1 MKAAAFL
8 LALAFIAAPASAQP
22 STPPKTQA
30 QKLIDQDLR
39 LLLQWFPGR
48 FDNQE
53 QVAFA
58 EELGIPADAVPE
70 HIHSIFAPVD
80 LPALGQHVYYV
91 QQYMD
96 ADPEKIYRQR
106 FYVFSAD
113 YAENAVRL
121 DILTP
126 KDAAR
131 VKDAHRDSAKLANLT
146 KDDVTSL
153 PGCAV
158 YWRREGVQFIGGMK
172 KEACRIKSQR
182 SGRTIIV
189 TDDLLL
195 NENEIWIRDTA
206 VDENGAYVYGN
217 KAGIHHK
224 LRRARPWVCWGA
236 TVVDAE
242 TDDWEFAQGLEIH
255 DQGGRVFLPDAAGQ
269 KRHYLRLRQ
278 VQWPDRPNLPA
289 LTLYVHEEGN
299 PRAIS
304 YSWAAPDSRQIGI
317 NLRHV
322 QAGCRQ
328 APDEIAAR

>member
-1 MKAAAFL
+1 MKPILLLAA
-8 LALAFIAAPASAQP
+8 ALAFVAPSFAQSSP
-22 STPPKTQA
+22 QKTQA
-30 QKLIDQDLR
+30 EKLLDQDLR

-58 EELGIPADAVPE
+58 KELGIPADAVPE
-70 HIHSIFAPVD
+70 HIHSIFKPVD
-80 LPALGQHVYYV
+80 LPTLGQHVFYV

-113 YAENAVRL
+113 YAQNAVRL

-126 KDAAR
+126 KDAAA
-131 VKDAHRDSAKLANLT
+131 VKDAHLDAAKLARIA
-146 KDDVTSL
+146 KEDVTSL
-153 PGCAV
+153 PGCEV
-158 YWRREGVQFIGGMK
+158 YWRRQGAQFIGGMK
-172 KEACRIKSQR
+172 EGACRIKSQR

-195 NENEIWIRDTA
+195 NADEIWIRDTA

-224 LRRARPWVCWGA
+224 LRRAQPWVCWGA

-242 TDDWEFAQGLEIH
+242 KDDWEFKQGLEIH
-255 DQGGRVFLPDAAGQ
+255 DQGGRVFLPDAKGQ

-278 VQWPDRPNLPA
+278 VRWPDRPNLPA

-304 YSWAAPDSRQIGI
+304 YSRAAPDSQQIGI

-322 QAGCRQ
+322 QAGCRLADVQ
-328 APDEIAAR
+328 TAAK